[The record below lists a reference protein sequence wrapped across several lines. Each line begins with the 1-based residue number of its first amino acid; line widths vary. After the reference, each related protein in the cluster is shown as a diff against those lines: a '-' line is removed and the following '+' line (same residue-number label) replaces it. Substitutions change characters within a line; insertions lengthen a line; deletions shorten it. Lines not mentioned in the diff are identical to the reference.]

1 MSKKVVRLGV
11 ADGSTTGC
19 TMHDR
24 PHEFEYKIGRWDAER
39 SFTRPLGSAVAMLI
53 ALPCIASAQLFPFSP
68 LLSVFLES
76 CLLACLVVLCC
87 FTPCDY
93 TRCRF
98 GRIFHFFFFCN
109 LQNPDGLDS
118 NLGRF
123 QYQLITCTF
132 TNSWGNFAESE
143 ISMVSIDLL
152 FWTFYFLFLFL
163 W

>member
-98 GRIFHFFFFCN
+98 VRIFHFFFFCN
-109 LQNPDGLDS
+109 LQFAKSRWFGFEPRPLS
-118 NLGRF
+118 ISTRHMYFYKQLGQF
-123 QYQLITCTF
+123 C
-132 TNSWGNFAESE
+132 
-143 ISMVSIDLL
+143 
-152 FWTFYFLFLFL
+152 
-163 W
+163 